1 MFRPDFQD
9 ILPMGLVIPGRPGN
23 PNFTFVQ
30 GTKDTPLPLKST
42 SVTANLTGYVVA
54 MSSLFKY
61 SNDTHGPVEVL
72 FRFPVDESY
81 AVVALEAT
89 IGERKVK
96 ATLKEKEEAKQD
108 YDDALASGFMAALG
122 EEKTGDIF
130 SISLGNLP
138 PQCSAEIHLELVGEL
153 PLNAEG
159 GVHFTLPSVLKQR
172 YVPAGSSNPLQM
184 AGVFSSPLSNSQP
197 QQQATALAVFEFSL
211 HVLNPSLISSVTSP
225 THSVLTQR
233 NEEAIVVSLG
243 QPQPLEN
250 DLVISVVHADPHKPS
265 ALTELGGRSLS
276 QRSYMGAPA
285 VMLNFFPKFDTKRA
299 ACEFIF
305 LIDRSGSM
313 SGGFMRSA
321 KETLKLFLKSI
332 PPSCHFNIIG
342 FGSTH
347 QVVFPG
353 SVAYTQASLDHAVCE
368 TDRMFA
374 NLGGTELLPPLRF
387 INSQPPLSGLP
398 RQVFVLTDG
407 AVSNTAACI
416 QEVKSHTSRTR

>member
-1 MFRPDFQD
+1 MFRPGFRGPPP
-9 ILPMGLVIPGRPGN
+9 IGLVIQDRATTN
-23 PNFTFVQ
+23 AFARVF
-30 GTKDTPLPLKST
+30 KDTALPLKST
-42 SVTANLTGYVVA
+42 SVTAKLTGYVVA

-61 SNDTHGPVEVL
+61 SNDTHGSVEVL

-81 AVVALEAT
+81 AVVGLEAT

-108 YDDALASGFMAALG
+108 YDDAISSGYTAALG

-159 GVHFTLPSVLKQR
+159 GVHFTLPSILKPR
-172 YVPAGSSNPLQM
+172 YGPTESNNVLQM
-184 AGVFSSPLSNSQP
+184 AGMLPFPGTPQVQP
-197 QQQATALAVFEFSL
+197 ATTPAVFDFSL
-211 HVLNPSLISSVTSP
+211 HVLNPSLISAVISP
-225 THSVLTQR
+225 THSLATQR
-233 NEEAIVVSLG
+233 SEEEIVVSLG
-243 QPQPLEN
+243 EPRPLER
-250 DLVISVVHADPHKPS
+250 DLIISVMHANPHTPS
-265 ALTELGGRSLS
+265 VLIELGGHSLS

-305 LIDRSGSM
+305 VIDRSGSM
-313 SGGFMRSA
+313 RGECMRNA

-332 PPSCHFNIIG
+332 PPGCHFNIIG

-347 QVVFPG
+347 VVMFPE
-353 SVAYTQASLDHAVCE
+353 SMAYTQASLDRAVTE
-368 TDRMFA
+368 IGEMFA
-374 NLGGTELLPPLRF
+374 NLGGTQLLPPLRY
-387 INSQPPLSGLP
+387 INSQPPLPGLP

-416 QEVKSHTSRTR
+416 QEVKKHTSHTR